1 MQRTAYD
8 KRSFRRLERK
18 QCAVSLLLGE
28 AAGDCRG
35 SIHRH
40 HTDPEDES
48 SRTVEVC
55 NAHHQHLHHLLR
67 TLDEAREP
75 DWKKCPHPPGTH
87 RYPGARE
94 ACERRLNLK
103 PPT

>member
-1 MQRTAYD
+1 MQRTVYD

-55 NAHHQHLHHLLR
+55 ATR
-67 TLDEAREP
+67 TISIFTTFCEPSMKRASLTGRSVRILPARTVIP
-75 DWKKCPHPPGTH
+75 
-87 RYPGARE
+87 
-94 ACERRLNLK
+94 ERGKRVSDGS
-103 PPT
+103 T